1 MFFEPLIKL
10 FTSLRLTVV
19 CLAFAVLLVFLGTLA
34 QVDLGLYKAQNEFFR
49 SFFVFWGP
57 KNADWKIP
65 VLPGGYLVGGVL
77 LINLIAS
84 HVMRFKL
91 TRAKAGIWMVHF
103 GLILLLLGQLGT
115 DLLSRESTLHL
126 RNGEARNYSEADR
139 QAELAVIDVTDRDT
153 DKVVAIPQAL
163 LMHKKEIRNDE
174 LPFTVRIQKFYVN
187 SVVEDRPADATG
199 APPASEGIGPRAVVK
214 ELPRVTEMNVRDVP
228 SAVVEIQ
235 TPEKSLGSWL
245 VSEYIDK
252 PQLFSYNNHTYK
264 LELRPRRYYN
274 PFTIRLLEFRHDVY
288 AGTDTPKNFSS
299 RVQLLQP
306 ETGENREVK
315 IYMNNPLRYAGQ
327 TFYQASYD
335 PDDHGTI
342 LQVVHNPSW
351 LTPYF
356 SCILVGAGLVVQFM
370 THLFGFS
377 FKRRTA

>member
-1 MFFEPLIKL
+1 MVLERLIRF
-10 FTSLRLTVV
+10 FTSLRLTVA
-19 CLAFAVLLVFLGTLA
+19 CLGLAVLLVFLGTIA

-49 SFFVFWGP
+49 SFLIYWGP
-57 KNADWKIP
+57 KTADWKIP

-77 LINLIAS
+77 LINLVAS

-91 TRAKAGIWMVHF
+91 TRTKAGIWMVHL

-126 RNGEARNYSEADR
+126 REGEARNYSESDR
-139 QAELAVIDVTDRDT
+139 QAELAVIDITDRDT
-153 DKVVAIPQAL
+153 DKVVAIPQPV
-163 LMHKKEIRNDE
+163 LMSKKEIRNPE
-174 LPFTVRIQKFYVN
+174 LPLVVRVQKFFAN
-187 SVVEDRPADATG
+187 SIVEDRPAASTD
-199 APPASEGIGPRAVVK
+199 APPATEGIGPRAQVK
-214 ELPRVTEMNVRDVP
+214 ELPRVTEMNRRDVP
-228 SAVVEIQ
+228 SAIVEIQ
-235 TPEKSLGSWL
+235 SPEKSLGTWL
-245 VSEYIDK
+245 VSEYIER
-252 PQLFSYNNHTYK
+252 PQQFSYNNHTYK

-288 AGTDTPKNFSS
+288 AGTDLPKNFSS
-299 RVQLLQP
+299 RVQLQRP
-306 ETGENREVK
+306 DNGENREVK
-315 IYMNNPLRYAGQ
+315 IYMNSPLRYAGQ

-377 FKRRTA
+377 FKRRVA

>member
-1 MFFEPLIKL
+1 
-10 FTSLRLTVV
+10 
-19 CLAFAVLLVFLGTLA
+19 
-34 QVDLGLYKAQNEFFR
+34 
-49 SFFVFWGP
+49 
-57 KNADWKIP
+57 
-65 VLPGGYLVGGVL
+65 
-77 LINLIAS
+77 
-84 HVMRFKL
+84 
-91 TRAKAGIWMVHF
+91 
-103 GLILLLLGQLGT
+103 
-115 DLLSRESTLHL
+115 
-126 RNGEARNYSEADR
+126 
-139 QAELAVIDVTDRDT
+139 
-153 DKVVAIPQAL
+153 
-163 LMHKKEIRNDE
+163 
-174 LPFTVRIQKFYVN
+174 
-187 SVVEDRPADATG
+187 
-199 APPASEGIGPRAVVK
+199 
-214 ELPRVTEMNVRDVP
+214 
-228 SAVVEIQ
+228 VEIQ
-235 TPEKSLGSWL
+235 TPEKSLGTWL
-245 VSEYIDK
+245 VSEYIEK
-252 PQLFSYNNHTYK
+252 PQQFSYNNHTYK

-299 RVQLLQP
+299 RVQLLRP

>member
-91 TRAKAGIWMVHF
+91 TRTKAGIWMVHF

>member
-139 QAELAVIDVTDRDT
+139 QAELAVIDATDRDT